1 MLKAFVLSDTIAEEP
16 LMGLLKR
23 IFNPQRSA
31 VSTQPIPIVAPERK
45 EVATEQTV
53 AEFLAP
59 LTMEEKVAVSDLSAL
74 LYQVVI
80 EFKRTGQLPSG
91 EIKGG
96 VIILGG
102 DTKSFAG
109 LNQVYPNAN
118 RGGINA
124 PTSGSITNPSYG
136 FLIDLLNKL
145 SIDDLKRL
153 VSCVDFCTKATLL
166 AESEPAESAKF
177 YQQAMQLN
185 PYDDI
190 SPMSYG
196 CLLGMRGNLR
206 EGIAWLEKSLKIN
219 PVNQR
224 TNENLRAM
232 TDALASTKASAA
244 PAASV
249 RQHAMDLS
257 GYQEPSQLVSVGLD
271 VIRKS
276 VRYDGRFVSV
286 EGAGSEGAVMDAV
299 RAFEKAHRLQ
309 PQNSLYHFAWASALH
324 LAGQYKTA
332 EEEMQRLLQVNP
344 QFLLA
349 RFAIDG
355 WALWKSHFL
364 LPEWSPA
371 VTRGL
376 PVLGHEVKVAV
387 LLPVLDG
394 ITPRATLFLRDSQ
407 GDFQNVGVLRA
418 AKIDVTTVVSTINSP
433 QVVANYGCIWDSPT
447 NPYRLEALEF
457 PLRQRGHIVRR
468 TFEFL
473 CLQQDI
479 DFVVIDAR
487 NSVLLN
493 KRLPMPKR
501 MRDVNQQLLKL
512 LLESAGENIPPAA
525 YADWYERVGRPAIK
539 AHQGLLR
546 TSDVPY

>member
-1 MLKAFVLSDTIAEEP
+1 
-16 LMGLLKR
+16 MGLLKR
-23 IFNPQRSA
+23 IFSPQRSA
-31 VSTQPIPIVAPERK
+31 VPQPIPIGAPERK
-45 EVATEQTV
+45 EAATEQRK
-53 AEFLAP
+53 AEFLVS
-59 LTMEEKVAVSDLSAL
+59 LTMQEKVAVSDLSAL

-80 EFKRTGQLPSG
+80 EFKKTGQMPGG

-102 DTKSFAG
+102 DAKTLEG
-109 LNQVYPNAN
+109 LDQVYPNTN
-118 RGGINA
+118 RGGKGS
-124 PTSGSITNPSYG
+124 PTSGSIIDPSYG
-136 FLIDLLNKL
+136 FLIDLLKKL
-145 SIDDLKRL
+145 SIDDLKQL
-153 VSCVDFCTKATLL
+153 MSCVDLCTKATLL
-166 AESEPAESAKF
+166 AESEPGESAKL

-196 CLLGMRGNLR
+196 CLLGMRGNLH
-206 EGIAWLEKSLKIN
+206 EGIGWLEKSLKIN
-219 PVNQR
+219 PVNER
-224 TNENLRAM
+224 ARENLQAM
-232 TDALASTKASAA
+232 TDALASKEASAG
-244 PAASV
+244 PAANF
-249 RQHAMDLS
+249 RQSAMDLS
-257 GYQEPSQLVSVGLD
+257 AYQEPSQLVPVALD
-271 VIRKS
+271 VIRKC
-276 VRYDGRFVSV
+276 VRYDGRFISV
-286 EGAGSEGAVMDAV
+286 EGAGSEGSVMDAV

-309 PQNSLYHFAWASALH
+309 PQDPLYHFAWASSLH
-324 LAGQYKTA
+324 LAAQYKTA
-332 EEEMQRLLQVNP
+332 EEEMQRLVQANP

-349 RFAIDG
+349 RFALDG

-376 PVLGHEVKVAV
+376 PVLAHEVKVAV

-394 ITPRATLFLRDSQ
+394 ITPRAALFLRDSQ

-418 AKIDVTTVVSTINSP
+418 ARIDVTTVVSTINNP

-468 TFEFL
+468 TFEYL

-487 NSVLLN
+487 NNVLLN
-493 KRLPMPKR
+493 KRLPMLQR
-501 MRDVNQQLLKL
+501 MREVNQQLLKL
-512 LLESAGENIPPAA
+512 LRESDGQNIPTDAV

-546 TSDVPY
+546 TSDVRY